1 MNCNDSGIL
10 AVIGPQGESI
20 QMNINTLSHSELYWV
35 TVLGSFVKKYDLTPR
50 EIEIVEHL
58 LFKGYSNREIAQ
70 VCFITEKT
78 AKNHIASI
86 MKKTSVKSTRH
97 LSSLYINFLYYYLM
111 SKPAL
116 E

>member
-1 MNCNDSGIL
+1 MI
-10 AVIGPQGESI
+10 V
-20 QMNINTLSHSELYWV
+20 NTLDKSELYLV
-35 TVLGSFVKKYDLTPR
+35 TVLGFFVKKYDLTPR

-70 VCFITEKT
+70 ACFITEKT

-97 LSSLYINFLYYYLM
+97 LASLYINFLHCFMHQL
-111 SKPAL
+111 P
-116 E
+116 

>member
-1 MNCNDSGIL
+1 MI
-10 AVIGPQGESI
+10 
-20 QMNINTLSHSELYWV
+20 INTLDKSELYLV
-35 TVLGSFVKKYDLTPR
+35 TILGLFVKKYDFTPR
-50 EIEIVEHL
+50 EVEIVEHL

-97 LSSLYINFLYYYLM
+97 LASLYINFMHGFLH
-111 SKPAL
+111 PTP
-116 E
+116 

>member
-1 MNCNDSGIL
+1 MI
-10 AVIGPQGESI
+10 
-20 QMNINTLSHSELYWV
+20 INTLDKSDLYFV
-35 TVLGSFVKKYDLTPR
+35 TVLGCFVRKYDLTPR
-50 EIEIVEHL
+50 EIEVVEHL

-86 MKKTSVKSTRH
+86 MRKTSVKSTRH
-97 LSSLYINFLYYYLM
+97 LASLYINFLHDFIL
-111 SKPAL
+111 SKPSN